1 MMRGVHHVHSV
12 CRLPGVVLA
21 AILAASG
28 CLASFAAEAGGER
41 GELRLKDG
49 DVVALCGDSITS
61 AGAYPLFLEMYGLV
75 CRPEPKVTWLN
86 FGRWGETARQF
97 PPAMDASVL
106 PAKPTVAT
114 ICYGMNNCRSG
125 RVIPEAGARGWAD
138 GEIMAVVRKFKEA
151 GVRVIVLASPGCIDS
166 THFTLAQ
173 SKPPEPGPIEA
184 TQKNLAMLRDEARR
198 LAAAEGLVFADMHAP
213 MVEVMSKAKEKYGA
227 GYAFA
232 GGGGDGV
239 HPGRAGH
246 LVMTWVM
253 LKALGY
259 DGEIGTI
266 TVDFGQGGKAA
277 ASEGHKVLSAA
288 GGAVEIESSRYPF
301 CFLPDPNRPKDDK
314 SANATT
320 TVCDLFP
327 FNRDL
332 NRLTLVVK
340 GARGRLKVTWGAQ
353 SREFEAAALE
363 KGVNLAAEFVENP
376 FRGQFAKI
384 LAAMEERNQCRRWL
398 AREHKGDAGM
408 QKRLDRALENM
419 KVVPVRHTIK
429 IEPAK

>member
-1 MMRGVHHVHSV
+1 MRF
-12 CRLPGVVLA
+12 
-21 AILAASG
+21 ILACTAALS
-28 CLASFAAEAGGER
+28 LATAAALAGEAKP
-41 GELRLKDG
+41 ELKLKDG

-61 AGAYPLFLEMYGLV
+61 SGAYPLFMEMYQLA
-75 CRPEPKVTWLN
+75 CRPEPKVTLLN

-97 PPAMDASVL
+97 PPVMDKDVL

-125 RVIPEAGARGWAD
+125 KVMAEAGAKGWAD
-138 GEIMAVVRKFKEA
+138 GEILAVVKKFRDA

-166 THFTLAQ
+166 THFTLSQ
-173 SKPPEPGPIEA
+173 SAPPQPGPIEA
-184 TQKNLAMLRDEARR
+184 TQKNLSMLRDQAKR
-198 LAAAEGLVFADMHAP
+198 LAAAEGLVFADVHTP
-213 MVEVMSKAKEKYGA
+213 MVEVMAKAKEKYGA
-227 GYAFA
+227 DYPFA

-246 LVMTWVM
+246 LVMAWVM

-266 TVDFGQGGKAA
+266 TVDLVQGGKTE
-277 ASEGHKVLSAA
+277 ASAGHKVLSAA
-288 GGAVEIESSRYPF
+288 GGSVEIESSRYPF

-314 SANATT
+314 SAGATT

-327 FNRDL
+327 FNQDL

-340 GARGRLKVTWGAQ
+340 GGAGKLKITWGTQ

-363 KGVNLAAEFVENP
+363 KGVNLAAEFVDNP
-376 FRGQFAKI
+376 FRGQFAKV

-398 AREHKGDAGM
+398 VNEYKGDAGM

-419 KVVPVRHTIK
+419 KVVPVKHTIR
-429 IEPAK
+429 IEPVK